1 MYQITMCGVLA
12 LFLMLTM
19 IACDAVGGLG
29 GKPNTS
35 APNTDDINEVF
46 AVCSERQDAI
56 DDWENQEERRVE
68 DDFVDGKT
76 TLLRAGVEY
85 ERIEEEAREMRGELD
100 DNCQDR
106 IREIDSQ

>member
-1 MYQITMCGVLA
+1 MYQITTYGMLA
-12 LFLMLTM
+12 LLLILTA

-46 AVCSERQDAI
+46 AVCSERQDVI
-56 DDWENQEERRVE
+56 NDWEDQEERKVE
-68 DDFVDGKT
+68 DDFIDGKT

-85 ERIEEEAREMRGELD
+85 ERIEEEAREMRAELEN
-100 DNCQDR
+100 NCQDR